1 MKLWEYV
8 VRRLVALIPVI
19 IGVTV
24 IAFILWK
31 AIPIDPAVAYLGAKG
46 AQKSREAIAALH
58 AAWHLDDPLPA
69 QYLWYMGNL
78 VRGDLGPSFVNKDPV
93 ALNLARFLPATLEL
107 TFYAILFALPVGI
120 YMGILSAM
128 KRNSWIDQLARVLAI
143 VGVAAPLSWFRNMVE
158 NFFPVNPPAP
168 GLDESP
174 LHGHRD
180 HPLHPPLQ

>member
-8 VRRLVALIPVI
+8 VRRLIALIPVI

-24 IAFILWK
+24 IAFVLWK

-46 AQKSREAIAALH
+46 AQKSPENIAALH

-93 ALNLARFLPATLEL
+93 ALNIARSSL
-107 TFYAILFALPVGI
+107 YR
-120 YMGILSAM
+120 SA
-128 KRNSWIDQLARVLAI
+128 STWASCPQ
-143 VGVAAPLSWFRNMVE
+143 
-158 NFFPVNPPAP
+158 
-168 GLDESP
+168 
-174 LHGHRD
+174 
-180 HPLHPPLQ
+180 